1 MKMHKHF
8 ILVLCM
14 TICAT
19 LLYGHAF
26 ADEQQHT
33 KAMYGIPL
41 GATLDEVLKWCEE
54 NNAEVANNTKQGVDE
69 YVKSKFS
76 QMKTFTKAIEKEMEK
91 TKFSCSET
99 EKLMIEMQEAMLG
112 GSYSDLVKMQLKED
126 IQEVQKILKTPSF
139 IYKDTKYFWI
149 PVFDDGMR
157 FYMDDLIPTGDNRTQ
172 EKGTEICTDERI
184 TKNTYVLQIGIV
196 KRDKVIPI
204 FIYFCRNNEKA
215 FKSYAALAIYS
226 KDDSSKKLFK
236 MIVGSLNK
244 KYGEYEYIE
253 DMGREPGRN
262 EGAIP
267 YYMYK
272 DTPAWKIF
280 HLTGESVLRRNAL
293 LWRQKNV
300 FLIDTQNTGF
310 GIRKRIELRDPSDV
324 PKKKGKKRSK
334 FGKLHSAMIK
344 AILFKKVRVKVK
356 VLRCPDKFEFHLLY
370 YEPTIAKQIIQEHS
384 LALQECKDNYYKKQQ
399 DIKKEVEEDF

>member
-184 TKNTYVLQIGIV
+184 TKNTYELQISIV
-196 KRDKVIPI
+196 KRDKIIPI
-204 FIYFCRNNEKA
+204 RIYFYRNNEKE
-215 FKSYAALAIYS
+215 FKSYAALATYS
-226 KDDSSKKLFK
+226 KDDSSRKLCG

-244 KYGEYEYIE
+244 KYGEYKYIDIGE
-253 DMGREPGRN
+253 NQLWYSPHALYEN
-262 EGAIP
+262 SL
-267 YYMYK
+267 
-272 DTPAWKIF
+272 AWKIF
-280 HLTGESVLRRNAL
+280 HLTGGFILIQRVL
-293 LWRQKNV
+293 LWPKNI
-300 FLIDTQNTGF
+300 FLIDTEQF
-310 GIRKRIELRDPSDV
+310 SARGIEQHIEFRNPPEV